1 MTQSNEV
8 FSSTGL
14 VYYELT
20 DLKEIIDNAVPA
32 DVDNLNGYEFDP
44 KDKAEIVKA
53 ADSII
58 RSGKVYL
65 TNHFPFAGSFGMN
78 VRTFCS
84 FDLQA
89 PAAASVTQ
97 RGLGTYLNVMYN
109 PLWMVYKFGVRSKG
123 VFLVVDTGNE
133 TADRSERFY
142 NVAALLYHEYSH
154 LLWNHLD
161 VYRYYFENGY
171 GNIVNIAADCQIN
184 QDEFVAN
191 NKSLTAYGVT
201 LESTKK
207 LTQNPSLKAKEG
219 SWYYFQALMK
229 KMSQNKQ
236 SQGGGN
242 GQQNQNQQQ
251 GQGNSQSQQQNNGQG
266 QSGQQT
272 QQGNG
277 QGQTQQGQGNNQGNA
292 QQQSQ
297 SQGSNQ
303 SQNQQQGSQS
313 QNGNGGQQNQQG
325 NNGSQNQQG
334 QNGQGQS
341 QSQQQQS
348 QQGND
353 GQGQSGQS
361 NQNQSQNQQGQGNG
375 NGQEN
380 PMNPDASHDA
390 WFNIPEDVKQQ
401 MRDEAGSNNQK
412 GQGKSSNMHSDGLGQ
427 EDHIADKEAMTA
439 KIADAIRKAMK
450 ESHTSAEEMKSRG
463 LASGEMID
471 AAMSGTSKKGKLP
484 IKSVIQKG
492 AGRLKFGSHRTY
504 SRINHHQGNR
514 INILRGV
521 KEDNHKNVNVF
532 VDNSGS
538 MSEDEI
544 NFAIGEIAA
553 VAFKIKANLEV
564 IPFDAQVY
572 PEYKQTISKK
582 GTYTYEPVGR
592 GGTAF
597 QPIFDYEKDK
607 GATNQNDL
615 IIILSDGY
623 GESTVDTHGLRN
635 IVYILVEETE
645 DTLSVEN
652 PIGQVAWLSND
663 NKYKLH
669 KMTNR

>member
-1 MTQSNEV
+1 MTQNSNEV

-207 LTQNPSLKAKEG
+207 LTQNPSLKAKES

-236 SQGGGN
+236 SQDSGN

-277 QGQTQQGQGNNQGNA
+277 NGQGNNQGNA

-297 SQGSNQ
+297 
-303 SQNQQQGSQS
+303 
-313 QNGNGGQQNQQG
+313 NGNGQ
-325 NNGSQNQQG
+325 QNQQG

-348 QQGND
+348 QQGN
-353 GQGQSGQS
+353 GQGQ
-361 NQNQSQNQQGQGNG
+361 QNQSQSQQGQGNG

-380 PMNPDASHDA
+380 PMNPNASHDA

-412 GQGKSSNMHSDGLGQ
+412 GQSKSSNMHSDGLGQ

-463 LASGEMID
+463 LASGEMIE

>member
-1 MTQSNEV
+1 MTQNSNDV

-32 DVDNLNGYEFDP
+32 DVDDLNGYEFDP

-89 PAAASVTQ
+89 PAAANVTQ

-109 PLWMVYKFGVRSKG
+109 PLWMVYKFGIRSKG

-161 VYRYYFENGY
+161 VYRYYFESGY
-171 GNIVNIAADCQIN
+171 GDIANIATDCQIN
-184 QDEFVAN
+184 QDEFIDN
-191 NKSLTAYGVT
+191 NKTLTSYGIT

-207 LTQNPSLKAKEG
+207 LTQDANLKAKES

-229 KMSQNKQ
+229 KMSQNQ
-236 SQGGGN
+236 QQNQGN

-251 GQGNSQSQQQNNGQG
+251 GRGNSQSQQQNNGQG
-266 QSGQQT
+266 QSG
-272 QQGNG
+272 
-277 QGQTQQGQGNNQGNA
+277 
-292 QQQSQ
+292 QQSQ

-313 QNGNGGQQNQQG
+313 QNGNGGQN
-325 NNGSQNQQG
+325 
-334 QNGQGQS
+334 
-341 QSQQQQS
+341 QQS
-348 QQGND
+348 QQGNG
-353 GQGQSGQS
+353 GQ
-361 NQNQSQNQQGQGNG
+361 QNQSQQNGQQNQQGSSQGQN
-375 NGQEN
+375 QD
-380 PMNPDASHDA
+380 PMNPSASHNA

-401 MRDEAGSNNQK
+401 MKDEVGNNNK
-412 GQGKSSNMHSDGLGQ
+412 GQGKSDNMHSDGLGQ
-427 EDHIADKEAMTA
+427 EDQIADKEAMTA

-463 LASGEMID
+463 LASGDMID
-471 AAMSGTSKKGKLP
+471 AAVSGTSKKGKLP

-538 MSEDEI
+538 MSEQEI
-544 NFAIGEIAA
+544 NFAISEIAA

-582 GTYTYEPVGR
+582 GAYKYEPVGR

-597 QPIFDYEKDK
+597 QPIFDYEKEQ

>member
-1 MTQSNEV
+1 MTQNSNDV

-32 DVDNLNGYEFDP
+32 DVDDLNGYEFDP

-89 PAAASVTQ
+89 PAAANVTQ

-109 PLWMVYKFGVRSKG
+109 PLWMVYKFGIRSKG

-161 VYRYYFENGY
+161 VYRYYFESVY
-171 GNIVNIAADCQIN
+171 GDIANIATDCQIN
-184 QDEFVAN
+184 QDEFIDN
-191 NKSLTAYGVT
+191 NKTLTSYGIT

-207 LTQNPSLKAKEG
+207 LTQDANLKAKES
-219 SWYYFQALMK
+219 SWYYFQALMR
-229 KMSQNKQ
+229 KMSQNQ
-236 SQGGGN
+236 QQNQGN
-242 GQQNQNQQQ
+242 SQQNQNQQQ

-266 QSGQQT
+266 QSGQKT

-277 QGQTQQGQGNNQGNA
+277 QDKGQTQQGQGNNQGNA

-297 SQGSNQ
+297 
-303 SQNQQQGSQS
+303 NQQQGSQS
-313 QNGNGGQQNQQG
+313 QNGNGSQQNQQG
-325 NNGSQNQQG
+325 NGNNQSQAQS
-334 QNGQGQS
+334 NGQGQ
-341 QSQQQQS
+341 
-348 QQGND
+348 
-353 GQGQSGQS
+353 
-361 NQNQSQNQQGQGNG
+361 QSQNQQSSNQD
-375 NGQEN
+375 
-380 PMNPDASHDA
+380 PMNPSASHNA

-401 MRDEAGSNNQK
+401 MKDEVGSNNK
-412 GQGKSSNMHSDGLGQ
+412 GQGKNDNMHSDGLGQ
-427 EDHIADKEAMTA
+427 EDQIADKEAMTA

-463 LASGEMID
+463 LASGDMID
-471 AAMSGTSKKGKLP
+471 AAVSGTSKKGKLP

-538 MSEDEI
+538 MSEQEI
-544 NFAIGEIAA
+544 NFAISEIAA

-582 GTYTYEPVGR
+582 GAYKYEPVGR

-597 QPIFDYEKDK
+597 QPIFDYEKEQ

>member
-1 MTQSNEV
+1 MTQNSNEV

-32 DVDNLNGYEFDP
+32 NVDDLNGYEFDP

-89 PAAASVTQ
+89 PAAANVTQ

-109 PLWMVYKFGVRSKG
+109 PLWMVYKFGIRSKG

-171 GNIVNIAADCQIN
+171 GNIANIATDCQIN

-191 NKSLTAYGVT
+191 NKTLTSYGVT

-207 LTQNPSLKAKEG
+207 LTQNANLKAKES

-229 KMSQNKQ
+229 KMSQNQ
-236 SQGGGN
+236 QQNQGNGN

-251 GQGNSQSQQQNNGQG
+251 SNSG
-266 QSGQQT
+266 QSSQN

-277 QGQTQQGQGNNQGNA
+277 QSPQSQQGNGQNQSQTQQGIGNNQSQAQQRQSNGQG

-297 SQGSNQ
+297 N
-303 SQNQQQGSQS
+303 
-313 QNGNGGQQNQQG
+313 
-325 NNGSQNQQG
+325 
-334 QNGQGQS
+334 
-341 QSQQQQS
+341 QQS
-348 QQGND
+348 QQGNGGQQDQSQQNGQNQSQQSQSD
-353 GQGQSGQS
+353 GQGQ
-361 NQNQSQNQQGQGNG
+361 QNQQSQQQSGNG
-375 NGQEN
+375 GQQGQSQN
-380 PMNPDASHDA
+380 PMNPSASHNA

-401 MRDEAGSNNQK
+401 MKDEVGSNNK
-412 GQGKSSNMHSDGLGQ
+412 GQGKSNNMHSDGLGQ
-427 EDHIADKEAMTA
+427 EDQIADKEAMTA

-463 LASGEMID
+463 LASGDMID
-471 AAMSGTSKKGKLP
+471 AAVSGTSKKGKLP

-538 MSEDEI
+538 MSETEI
-544 NFAIGEIAA
+544 NFAISEIAA

-572 PEYKQTISKK
+572 PEHKQTISKK
-582 GTYTYEPVGR
+582 GAYKYEPVGR

-597 QPIFDYEKDK
+597 QPIFDYEKEQ

>member
-1 MTQSNEV
+1 MTQNSNDV

-32 DVDNLNGYEFDP
+32 DVDDLNGYEFDP
-44 KDKAEIVKA
+44 KDKAESVKA

-89 PAAASVTQ
+89 PAAANVTQ

-109 PLWMVYKFGVRSKG
+109 PLWMVYKFGIRSKG

-161 VYRYYFENGY
+161 VYRYYFESGY
-171 GNIVNIAADCQIN
+171 GDIANIATDCQIN
-184 QDEFVAN
+184 QDEFIDN
-191 NKSLTAYGVT
+191 NKTLTSYGIT

-207 LTQNPSLKAKEG
+207 LTQDANLKAKES

-229 KMSQNKQ
+229 KMSQNQ
-236 SQGGGN
+236 QQNQGN

-251 GQGNSQSQQQNNGQG
+251 GRGNSQSQQQNNGQG
-266 QSGQQT
+266 QSG
-272 QQGNG
+272 
-277 QGQTQQGQGNNQGNA
+277 
-292 QQQSQ
+292 QQSQ

-313 QNGNGGQQNQQG
+313 QNGNGGQN
-325 NNGSQNQQG
+325 
-334 QNGQGQS
+334 
-341 QSQQQQS
+341 QQS
-348 QQGND
+348 QQGNG
-353 GQGQSGQS
+353 GQ
-361 NQNQSQNQQGQGNG
+361 QNQSQQNGQQNQQGSSQGQN
-375 NGQEN
+375 QD
-380 PMNPDASHDA
+380 PMNPSASHNA

-401 MRDEAGSNNQK
+401 MKDEVGNNNK
-412 GQGKSSNMHSDGLGQ
+412 GQGKSDNMHSDGLGQ
-427 EDHIADKEAMTA
+427 EDQIADKEAMTA

-463 LASGEMID
+463 LASGDMID
-471 AAMSGTSKKGKLP
+471 AAVSGTSKKGKLP

-538 MSEDEI
+538 MSEQEI
-544 NFAIGEIAA
+544 NFAISEIAA

-582 GTYTYEPVGR
+582 GAYKYEPVGR

-597 QPIFDYEKDK
+597 QPIFDYEKEQ

>member
-1 MTQSNEV
+1 MTQNSNEV

-266 QSGQQT
+266 QNGQQT
-272 QQGNG
+272 QQGNGNG

-325 NNGSQNQQG
+325 
-334 QNGQGQS
+334 
-341 QSQQQQS
+341 
-348 QQGND
+348 
-353 GQGQSGQS
+353 
-361 NQNQSQNQQGQGNG
+361 QGNG
-375 NGQEN
+375 NEQEN